1 MSWARR
7 DFHPTTLGD
16 AKSRD
21 RYTPKSS
28 TRTSTSTRTID
39 RLSTQSVIC
48 HLSFFPSA
56 VYHNP
61 DF

>member
-7 DFHPTTLGD
+7 DFRPITLGD

-21 RYTPKSS
+21 RRAPQ
-28 TRTSTSTRTID
+28 IED
-39 RLSTQSVIC
+39 EDENDLFAAPQSVIC

>member
-1 MSWARR
+1 MSWARL
-7 DFHPTTLGD
+7 DFRPTTLAMRNHGTVT
-16 AKSRD
+16 R
-21 RYTPKSS
+21 PKS
-28 TRTSTSTRTID
+28 STRTID